1 MSTHTTGTIPR
12 QDSELLAYS
21 RLIEATCRLHQTSA
35 EWNIDTALLQQLTD
49 LNTAAKTAL
58 DANASLE
65 TRNHF
70 TVAAKNAALA
80 ALRAFLSG
88 FIDYLLGN
96 LSVTDEGLDAMGIRP
111 RHPVHH
117 QPLPPPSEA
126 PVIALVTGQHHDLDI
141 YFYKNQAGHPTT
153 YLADPNHYGVLLQYR
168 FEGAP
173 DWQQAIITKKHHTL
187 IFDDASEGKYLQVR
201 AAWLNPRLQQGP
213 WSDTDKK
220 LIN

>member
-1 MSTHTTGTIPR
+1 MSNPNQNKIPR

-21 RLIEATCRLHQTSA
+21 RLIETTCRQHQASTD
-35 EWNIDTALLQQLTD
+35 WNIDTTLLQQLTD
-49 LNTAAKTAL
+49 QNTAYETAYN
-58 DANASLE
+58 ANAALE

-70 TVAAKNAALA
+70 TVAAKNAASV
-80 ALRAFLSG
+80 ALRAFLAG
-88 FIDYLLGN
+88 FVNYLLGN
-96 LSVTDEGLDAMGIRP
+96 ASVTDEGLDAMGIRP

-117 QPLPPPSEA
+117 QPLPPPTEA
-126 PVIALVTGQHHDLDI
+126 PIVGLVTGQHHDLDV

-153 YLADPNHYGVLLQYR
+153 YLADPADYGVLLQYR
-168 FEGAP
+168 FEGATE
-173 DWQQAIITKKHHTL
+173 WQQAIITKKHHTL
-187 IFDDASEGKYLQVR
+187 IFDDAAEGKYLQVR